1 MMAIILSLVTGALVG
16 ALFSFLKFPIP
27 APPTAAGIAGV
38 VGVYLGLV
46 IVTWMSKTF

>member
-1 MMAIILSLVTGALVG
+1 MAIIFSLITGGLVG
-16 ALFSFLKFPIP
+16 ALFTFLKFPIP

-46 IVTWMSKTF
+46 IMTWLSKIF

>member
-1 MMAIILSLVTGALVG
+1 MKAITLSLVTGIAVG
-16 ALFSFLKFPIP
+16 SLFTLLKFPIP

-46 IVTWMSKTF
+46 IMTFLWK